1 MFIKSFN
8 DVITNHA
15 LFSQLIRNTVV
26 VFEFG
31 GGGLEG
37 GFAHGG
43 FLLARIKPRVRF
55 FS

>member
-31 GGGLEG
+31 GGG
-37 GFAHGG
+37 FAHGG